1 MPRMPPRTG
10 TAAVL
15 LAALLAGA
23 GCSSSANSDG
33 DSTAPASAVLEP
45 ACPSPSATPTAT
57 TISADRVNQ
66 VVSSTNL
73 PAWQAAD
80 IGASGRL
87 SDGRLVWVFGDTV
100 RTNSFSPQIV
110 ANSMLIS
117 SGPCVSQLRVP
128 GDGPVIPDVSR

>member
-1 MPRMPPRTG
+1 MPRMHPHTG
-10 TAAVL
+10 TAALL

-23 GCSSSANSDG
+23 GCSSSADSAG
-33 DSTAPASAVLEP
+33 DSTAVAAATLEP

-57 TISADRVNQ
+57 TINADRVNQ

-87 SDGRLVWVFGDTV
+87 SDGRLVWLFGDT
-100 RTNSFSPQIV
+100 
-110 ANSMLIS
+110 
-117 SGPCVSQLRVP
+117 
-128 GDGPVIPDVSR
+128 